1 MRNPFTPN
9 LMWHIEA
16 LLRGSG
22 YDEETIEYAAHAI
35 NQHEKLVA
43 ERDELKRY
51 VDKLP
56 TYCAYCGFEV
66 PIDDEAAS
74 KISEH
79 IATCPKHPMRVIEAE
94 RDRLQAGAA
103 VSECNRLRDLLQTCE
118 AANKCLSMRVD
129 VQATDLSQLKAR
141 NEKLVAVLDEYQFAN
156 QGLCPC
162 CLGDNEDGHNDK
174 CELAATLKG
183 E

>member
-1 MRNPFTPN
+1 
-9 LMWHIEA
+9 
-16 LLRGSG
+16 
-22 YDEETIEYAAHAI
+22 
-35 NQHEKLVA
+35 
-43 ERDELKRY
+43 
-51 VDKLP
+51 
-56 TYCAYCGFEV
+56 
-66 PIDDEAAS
+66 
-74 KISEH
+74 
-79 IATCPKHPMRVIEAE
+79 
-94 RDRLQAGAA
+94 
-103 VSECNRLRDLLQTCE
+103 
-118 AANKCLSMRVD
+118 MRVD